1 MSNSLFLLRI
11 AKLFPVIT
19 RNLIVMIISLG
30 ARKAVAGGEQAS
42 RAKRGDTP
50 LRGPEAMEISYY
62 VFASL
67 RSQQGFTTSGSK

>member
-1 MSNSLFLLRI
+1 M
-11 AKLFPVIT
+11 K
-19 RNLIVMIISLG
+19 ISLG
-30 ARKAVAGGEQAS
+30 ACKAAAGGEQAL

>member
-1 MSNSLFLLRI
+1 M
-11 AKLFPVIT
+11 K
-19 RNLIVMIISLG
+19 ISLG
-30 ARKAVAGGEQAS
+30 ACKAAAGGEQAL

-67 RSQQGFTTSGSK
+67 RSQQGFTTSGLK